1 MKTLIK
7 IIIGIVTLSFFYCSP
22 AKYKHKNDE
31 EKVLLLPVIGEKK
44 ISKVGDKV
52 DTIYHTIGSFTLT
65 NQFNETITDSVTKN
79 KIYVAD
85 FFFATCQSICPKMS
99 HQLRRVQDTFLSKED
114 FLILSHTV
122 NPDHDNPEVL
132 RTYGD
137 KYGAIKGKWHLL
149 TGDKKQ
155 IYDLARF
162 HYLVNADET
171 EGEGD
176 LFIHSEFFLLIDKD
190 KRIRGIYDGTDSL
203 QVNQLI
209 KDIRLLDKEYHQ

>member
-1 MKTLIK
+1 MKKLQFLTLILLS
-7 IIIGIVTLSFFYCSP
+7 IILSHCNQN
-22 AKYKHKNDE
+22 KNS
-31 EKVLLLPVIGEKK
+31 EKKLLLPIIGEKK

-52 DTIYHTIGSFTLT
+52 DTIYHTIGQFTLT
-65 NQFNETITDSVTKN
+65 NQYGETITDSIIKN

-99 HQLRRVQDTFLSKED
+99 HQLKRVQDTFATKND
-114 FLILSHTV
+114 FLILSHTI
-122 NPDHDNPEVL
+122 NPDHDTVEVL
-132 RTYGD
+132 KIYGE
-137 KYGAIKGKWHLL
+137 KYGTIKGKWHLL
-149 TGDKKQ
+149 TGNKKH
-155 IYDLARF
+155 IYDLARY

-176 LFIHSEFFLLIDKD
+176 LFIHSELFILVDKN

-209 KDIRLLDKEYHQ
+209 HDIRLLDKEYQE

>member
-1 MKTLIK
+1 MKTNILY
-7 IIIGIVTLSFFYCSP
+7 GIMLAFAFASCE
-22 AKYKHKNDE
+22 NQ
-31 EKVLLLPVIGEKK
+31 EKSNTKKLLLPIIGEKK
-44 ISKVGDKV
+44 LAKTGDKT
-52 DTIYHTIGSFTLT
+52 DIIYHTIGSFTLV
-65 NQFNETITDSVTKN
+65 NQYGEVITDSVTKN

-99 HQLRRVQDTFLSKED
+99 HQLRRVQDTFANKED

-122 NPDHDNPEVL
+122 NPEHDSSEVL
-132 RTYGD
+132 KVYGE
-137 KYGAIKGKWHLL
+137 KYGAKKDKWHLL

-155 IYDLARF
+155 IYDLARY

-176 LFIHSEFFLLIDKD
+176 LFIHSELFLLIDKE
-190 KRIRGIYDGTDSL
+190 KRIRGVYDGTDSL

-209 KDIRLLDKEYHQ
+209 QDIRTLDKEYRP

>member
-1 MKTLIK
+1 MKPQILYA
-7 IIIGIVTLSFFYCSP
+7 IVLAFTITSCENQKQSNSR
-22 AKYKHKNDE
+22 K
-31 EKVLLLPVIGEKK
+31 LLLPVIGEKK
-44 ISKVGDKV
+44 LAKTGDKT
-52 DTIYHTIGSFTLT
+52 DTIYHTIGSFTLV
-65 NQFNETITDSVTKN
+65 NQYGEIITDSVTKN

-99 HQLRRVQDTFLSKED
+99 HQLRRVQDTFANKED

-122 NPDHDNPEVL
+122 NPQHDTVEVL
-132 RTYGD
+132 KIYGE
-137 KYGAIKGKWHLL
+137 KYGARKDKWHLL

-155 IYDLARF
+155 IYDLARY

-176 LFIHSEFFLLIDKD
+176 LFIHSELFLLIDKE

-209 KDIRLLDKEYHQ
+209 RDIRTLDKEYHP